1 MRISDFE
8 GIVVRI
14 SCLYAFSKERGF
26 PVSGIAY
33 QNKRMDFMTIVY
45 GLQFFSTI
53 HMIMTIIGFENTDE
67 VTSVFSIDLVMTFR
81 KRTTAFPNRGLM
93 SSH

>member
-1 MRISDFE
+1 
-8 GIVVRI
+8 
-14 SCLYAFSKERGF
+14 
-26 PVSGIAY
+26 
-33 QNKRMDFMTIVY
+33 MTIVY